1 MQSLPHRLFALAG
14 HAPPEARS
22 PVAKLF
28 ARCPRERLVRAVAWH
43 VLEETT
49 RSRFRPYLLV
59 EGVRAIS
66 RGWLDLYE
74 VDTVEP
80 GTPPVLQT
88 IPTRPGDAIAIRM
101 ARWGGGWSKP
111 ATGFVGTTRP
121 ETELATAWLGAAVGC
136 LVHEDC
142 VLVPEL
148 GALCLRARQP
158 ELF

>member
-1 MQSLPHRLFALAG
+1 M
-14 HAPPEARS
+14 
-22 PVAKLF
+22 AKLF
-28 ARCPRERLVRAVAWH
+28 AKCPRERLVRAVAWY
-43 VLEETT
+43 VLEEST

-74 VDTVEP
+74 IDSVEP
-80 GTPPVLQT
+80 GTLPVLGT
-88 IPTRPGDAIAIRM
+88 MPARPGEAIAIRM

-111 ATGFVGTTRP
+111 ATGFVGKTRP
-121 ETELATAWLGAAVGC
+121 ETELATTWLGAAVGC

-148 GALCLRARQP
+148 GALCLRERQP